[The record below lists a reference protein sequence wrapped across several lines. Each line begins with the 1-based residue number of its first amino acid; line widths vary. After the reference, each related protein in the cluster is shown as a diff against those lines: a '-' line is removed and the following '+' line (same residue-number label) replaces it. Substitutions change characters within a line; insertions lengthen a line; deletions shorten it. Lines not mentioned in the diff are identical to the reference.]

1 MQGRLMNMGMR
12 IRKSIY
18 DGYKTGKPQ
27 TQMQI
32 QPQPPQVQNSSNM
45 QQQTLKP
52 HFSQSPQTPSQ
63 NQSLVQAKQTTD
75 MSPPSQPRFAAAQ
88 GKKRKITDFFD
99 SAY

>member
-1 MQGRLMNMGMR
+1 MDTPKKMRDDSFPAFGSGFSSPQYGSDAATQGRLMNMGMR

-27 TQMQI
+27 TQMQM
-32 QPQPPQVQNSSNM
+32 QPQPPQ
-45 QQQTLKP
+45 
-52 HFSQSPQTPSQ
+52 
-63 NQSLVQAKQTTD
+63 QTTD